1 MADDATDTAFGFIIF
16 ILFLALLGYAA
27 GGSTWPSSSAGTTTP
42 KPLPTYATT
51 PTDTSTDRS
60 ETNIP
65 GGPLESCPGKI
76 IANKTDSS
84 SYGSVNIKVYY
95 SEDNDRNCAVGTR
108 FGWPSRTQGRLNVRM
123 RFSDYEGTQ
132 WPEYAVVTSQPHT
145 TQAGGVYLDDTYNR
159 CVTASTTFTPFTGMD
174 KVSVSTGAIGCN

>member
-1 MADDATDTAFGFIIF
+1 MADDATDSAFGFIIF

-42 KPLPTYATT
+42 KPWPTYTTT
-51 PTDTSTDRS
+51 PTDTSTDRP

-84 SYGSVNIKVYY
+84 SYGSVNIRVTD
-95 SEDNDRNCAVGTR
+95 SEDNDRRTCAMVHSV
-108 FGWPSRTQGRLNVRM
+108 WMAIADQGH
-123 RFSDYEGTQ
+123 G
-132 WPEYAVVTSQPHT
+132 
-145 TQAGGVYLDDTYNR
+145 
-159 CVTASTTFTPFTGMD
+159 
-174 KVSVSTGAIGCN
+174 